1 MRSLLRAILLA
12 VGSCLQNL
20 DAADVPGVKI
30 APLTVKPGAAGFD
43 RTPGTALGIDFTNSL
58 RFARLSAAQNLMN
71 GVGISAG
78 DVDEDGRVDL
88 FFVHRDGPSALYRNL
103 GGGQFTNITASA
115 GVALTNLTV
124 TGSLFGDVNGDGHLD
139 LVLSSFG
146 GPHGLL
152 FGDGRGRFVDV
163 TEGSGI
169 TSKTGGTSMA
179 LSDLDGDGDLD
190 LYFCNFGTLAPLRD
204 CRPLLQS
211 VAAHEIRRV

>member
-1 MRSLLRAILLA
+1 M
-12 VGSCLQNL
+12 
-20 DAADVPGVKI
+20 
-30 APLTVKPGAAGFD
+30 
-43 RTPGTALGIDFTNSL
+43 
-58 RFARLSAAQNLMN
+58 
-71 GVGISAG
+71 
-78 DVDEDGRVDL
+78 
-88 FFVHRDGPSALYRNL
+88 
-103 GGGQFTNITASA
+103 TASA

-152 FGDGRGRFVDV
+152 FGDGRGRFVDA
-163 TEGSGI
+163 TEASGI

-204 CRPLLQS
+204 GAQISERLVNGVPT
-211 VAAHEIRRV
+211 VTGRWAKRVKIVNG